1 MTGFE
6 VHKSTQFDRWLS
18 GLRDKVAVTRVLVRI
33 DRLTRGH
40 PGDTKSVGQ
49 GVSELRIDHG
59 PGIRVYYLIDGDT
72 VILLLCGGDK
82 STQRRDIERA
92 HQLASEWR
100 ESSNGE

>member
-1 MTGFE
+1 LTAYE
-6 VHKSTQFDRWLS
+6 VRKSIQFDRWLS
-18 GLRDKVAVTRVLVRI
+18 GLKDQVAVTRVLVRI
-33 DRLTRGH
+33 DRLARGN
-40 PGDTKSVGQ
+40 PGDAKSVGQ

-82 STQRRDIERA
+82 STQRRDIKRA

-100 ESSNGE
+100 ESSDGE

>member
-1 MTGFE
+1 MTAYE
-6 VHKSTQFDRWLS
+6 VRKSTQFDRWLS
-18 GLRDKVAVTRVLVRI
+18 GLRDKAAVARVLVRI
-33 DRLTRGH
+33 DRLARGN
-40 PGDTKSVGQ
+40 PGDAKSVGK

>member
-1 MTGFE
+1 MYE
-6 VHKSTQFDRWLS
+6 IHRSTEFDKWLT
-18 GLRDKVAVTRVLVRI
+18 GLRDRVAIARVLARI
-33 DRLTRGH
+33 DRLSRRN
-40 PGDTKSVGQ
+40 PGDAKAVGG

-92 HQLASEWR
+92 HQLARQWR
-100 ESSNGE
+100 ERSDGE

>member
-1 MTGFE
+1 MYE
-6 VHKSTQFDRWLS
+6 IRKSNHFDTWLS
-18 GLRDKVAVTRVLVRI
+18 GLRDRVAVARVLARI
-33 DRLTRGH
+33 DRLSQGN
-40 PGDTKSVGQ
+40 PGDAKAVGR

-92 HQLASEWR
+92 HQLARQWWERSD
-100 ESSNGE
+100 GE